1 MQKSLLIF
9 LALLPILVIFLF
21 LVILRWPARRAMLLA
36 YIVALILTLFV
47 WKIPMAQVAAASING
62 LVTAISVL
70 YIVFGAVLL
79 LNTLRESGALGVI
92 RQNVSGITQDRRI
105 QVIIIF
111 WIFGAFL
118 EGSSGWGSTG
128 AVLGS
133 LLVGLGF
140 PAMAAAMVAM
150 IFQSTSVSFGA
161 VGTPIL
167 IGIST
172 GLGNGTIENVNA
184 TLNGLSWDQ
193 FVHSIG
199 TKVALI
205 HGIAGIFIPLFMVV
219 LLTRFFGKNRS
230 YKEGFG
236 AWKFAIFGGLCLA
249 IPYVSTAYLF
259 GPEFPS
265 IFGGLLGV
273 IPAVIAAKKGW
284 LMPKDRVWE
293 FEDKAKWDKAWTG
306 IIMIKEE
313 EEKVAP
319 FSLLKAWTPYI
330 IIVVALL
337 LTRLEY
343 FPFAAWLKQGTIE
356 FHNLFGTGISPAFE
370 ILHSPGTIF
379 IVVSILTYWLHS
391 MGRPAYQ
398 KAIKSSVKVVVG
410 AGAAL
415 VLAVPMV
422 QIFLQSDGGAAGF
435 MSMPSVLAEGFSF
448 VSGAMWTFVAPIIG
462 AIGAFLAGSNTF
474 SNMMFSLFQFEVAEN
489 IGLNPSWIVAL
500 QSVGAAAGNMI
511 CVHNVVMASAA
522 VGLTGR
528 EGEIIRKAFLPLI
541 YYLLFAGSVVY
552 IIMNGFGLNVG
563 SMIAVII
570 VASII
575 VSIMINRAYHLNHL
589 DHQIHTEP

>member
-1 MQKSLLIF
+1 M
-9 LALLPILVIFLF
+9 
-21 LVILRWPARRAMLLA
+21 
-36 YIVALILTLFV
+36 
-47 WKIPMAQVAAASING
+47 
-62 LVTAISVL
+62 
-70 YIVFGAVLL
+70 
-79 LNTLRESGALGVI
+79 
-92 RQNVSGITQDRRI
+92 
-105 QVIIIF
+105 
-111 WIFGAFL
+111 
-118 EGSSGWGSTG
+118 
-128 AVLGS
+128 
-133 LLVGLGF
+133 
-140 PAMAAAMVAM
+140 
-150 IFQSTSVSFGA
+150 
-161 VGTPIL
+161 
-167 IGIST
+167 
-172 GLGNGTIENVNA
+172 
-184 TLNGLSWDQ
+184 
-193 FVHSIG
+193 
-199 TKVALI
+199 
-205 HGIAGIFIPLFMVV
+205 
-219 LLTRFFGKNRS
+219 
-230 YKEGFG
+230 
-236 AWKFAIFGGLCLA
+236 
-249 IPYVSTAYLF
+249 
-259 GPEFPS
+259 
-265 IFGGLLGV
+265 
-273 IPAVIAAKKGW
+273 
-284 LMPKDRVWE
+284 
-293 FEDKAKWDKAWTG
+293 
-306 IIMIKEE
+306 
-313 EEKVAP
+313 
-319 FSLLKAWTPYI
+319 
-330 IIVVALL
+330 VALL

-391 MGRPAYQ
+391 MGRPACQ

-511 CVHNVVMASAA
+511 CVLNVVMASAA

-552 IIMNGFGLNVG
+552 IIMNGFDLNVG

-589 DHQIHTEP
+589 DHQIHTVP